1 MKDRQNL
8 AHADGID
15 LVTFGQQLRHLRRA
29 RGLTLTEL
37 GEAATPRISKWAVA
51 SRLRRIVLRVSPTWP
66 LTCFYLHWSDGAD
79 LNALDDRVASG
90 SAADGDFAGAVV
102 GEALGMHHRACGA
115 ALRVVALDSVLPLF
129 TNDVERSRA
138 HVYQAACPACGE
150 PWSAS
155 VLEFIGTT

>member
-1 MKDRQNL
+1 MGGL
-8 AHADGID
+8 T
-15 LVTFGQQLRHLRRA
+15 VTFRRREA
-29 RGLTLTEL
+29 RYFPAGEL
-37 GEAATPRISKWAVA
+37 IHTDESISNFDELEDRLLVDHPRM
-51 SRLRRIVLRVSPTWP
+51 RRIVLRVSPTWP
-66 LTCFYLHWSDGAD
+66 LACFYLHWSDGAD

-90 SAADGDFAGAVV
+90 SAADGVFAGAVV